1 MLVLENLKTQSFPN
15 STLYEE
21 ELKLLISV
29 ANRFTEKYPESARKE
44 LRGSFKLVG
53 CHKGDQPKEIMS
65 FDFPGGVN
73 IGHQERASFEVV
85 DHLIG
90 RALDMR
96 DFVIHE
102 PVRRDTNILNL
113 KTKYGHFVMAI
124 AMAPRDLAYSL
135 LLQMATALKQLGYAP
150 SSSDRTLAFSVESL
164 HISREDRNE
173 MFRLETELI
182 GNYFSTN
189 EMKEWAKWHRLHFRI
204 KGDKGL
210 GFFFEEDEKASQ
222 QNSSAELLR
231 A

>member
-1 MLVLENLKTQSFPN
+1 
-15 STLYEE
+15 
-21 ELKLLISV
+21 
-29 ANRFTEKYPESARKE
+29 
-44 LRGSFKLVG
+44 
-53 CHKGDQPKEIMS
+53 
-65 FDFPGGVN
+65 
-73 IGHQERASFEVV
+73 
-85 DHLIG
+85 
-90 RALDMR
+90 MR

-210 GFFFEEDEKASQ
+210 GFFFEEDEKALQ